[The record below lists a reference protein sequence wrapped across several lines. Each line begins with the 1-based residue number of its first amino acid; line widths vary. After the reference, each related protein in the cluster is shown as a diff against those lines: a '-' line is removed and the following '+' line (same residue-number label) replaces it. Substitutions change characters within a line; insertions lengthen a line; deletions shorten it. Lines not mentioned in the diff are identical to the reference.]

1 MKWLCIALACAA
13 CGGKLPDTRYYQLA
27 AVAPAKTAADASGQ
41 AVIAIEP
48 LTTDTAYDDERI
60 VYRQTPYRLDYYHYH
75 RWSALPGVMLAGYF
89 EQALERSGKFRAV
102 VRAPATEAAYVLGGR
117 IAAIEEVDAAKT
129 RWIGRIVLELVL
141 TDAKSGQVV
150 WTKKLAET
158 EPLRV
163 QSPEGLA
170 EALSAAMARV
180 IARITPD
187 VVAIADKP
195 TPVATRPKK

>member
-1 MKWLCIALACAA
+1 VKWLCVALACAA
-13 CGGKLPDTRYYQLA
+13 CGGKLPETRYYQLA
-27 AVAPAKTAADASGQ
+27 AVAPAKADASGQ
-41 AVIAIEP
+41 ATIAIEP
-48 LTTDTAYDDERI
+48 FATDTAYDDERI

-102 VRAPATEAAYVLGGR
+102 VRAPATDATFVLGGR
-117 IAAIEEVDAAKT
+117 VAAIEEIDTAKT
-129 RWIGRIVLELVL
+129 RWVGRIALELVL
-141 TDAKSGQVV
+141 TDAKSGHAV
-150 WTKKLAET
+150 WTKKIEET

-195 TPVATRPKK
+195 SPIATRPKK

>member
-1 MKWLCIALACAA
+1 VKWLCIVFACAA
-13 CGGKLPDTRYYQLA
+13 CGGKLPETRYYQLA
-27 AVAPAKTAADASGQ
+27 AVAPAKTDAGGQ

-48 LTTDTAYDDERI
+48 LVTDTAYDDERI

-75 RWSALPGVMLAGYF
+75 RWTAQPGVMLAGYL

-102 VRAPATEAAYVLGGR
+102 VRAPTTEATLVLGGR
-117 IAAIEEVDAAKT
+117 VVAIEEVDEAKT
-129 RWIGRIVLELVL
+129 RWLGRIALELVL
-141 TDAKSGQVV
+141 TDAKSGQAV
-150 WTKKLAET
+150 WTKKIEET